1 MSSVIIEHS
10 SGAKVTVDLFGA
22 TVVSWILPSGKE
34 MFYLSSLCD
43 KERKN
48 PIRGGI
54 PVIFPQF
61 ANGCGLLFFII
72 TRGTFN
78 ETRICKNINLDK

>member
-1 MSSVIIEHS
+1 MTFIEIKHT

-22 TVVSWILPSGKE
+22 TVTSWILPSGKE
-34 MFYLSSLCD
+34 MFYLSAIYD
-43 KERKN
+43 KTHKN

-61 ANGCGLLFFII
+61 SNGTLDLFDVLIYRRQI
-72 TRGTFN
+72 
-78 ETRICKNINLDK
+78 D